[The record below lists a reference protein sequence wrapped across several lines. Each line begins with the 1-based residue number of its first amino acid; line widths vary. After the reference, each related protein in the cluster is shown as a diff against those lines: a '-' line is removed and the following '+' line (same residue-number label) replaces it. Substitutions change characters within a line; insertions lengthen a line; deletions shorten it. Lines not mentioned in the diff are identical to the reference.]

1 MEMIGSVIGWAFF
14 GLIVGALARLLHPG
28 RDAMGLLATVLL
40 GVVGSLA
47 GGGIWYLLSGADEP
61 YSAGGFFSA
70 LICSIVL
77 LAIGL
82 FANESNKARIRGR

>member
-1 MEMIGSVIGWAFF
+1 MELIGTIIGWAFF

-28 RDAMGLLATVLL
+28 RDAMGLLATMML
-40 GVVGSLA
+40 GVVGSLI
-47 GGGIWYLLSGADEP
+47 GGGIWYLVKGGAEP

-70 LICSIVL
+70 LICAIIL

-82 FANESNKARIRGR
+82 FANEKAIARARRR